1 MTELV
6 YADTGQEA
14 VLTLGGSEAALVEA
28 VARDMLDVAEGR
40 VDSPEFVAAAR
51 ESWERLPAPLRQAI
65 RRFRRDSGPGGRLLI
80 RGFPVGDDA
89 YRDTPMTAESVQR
102 DASVP
107 AATLLMVASGLGDP
121 AAYRQEKSG
130 ALVQDVVPVPG
141 REEFQGNA
149 GSVLLSFHTENAFHE
164 YRPDYVMLLCL
175 RADHEG
181 VAGTRTACVREV
193 LDRLGPGA
201 REALSRPE
209 FRTEAPPSF
218 GSGCADAPLHPVLGG
233 SWEDPDLR
241 VDFSATRAT
250 TAAGTAA
257 LAELGALFEEVSAT
271 SSLLPGDLVIVDNHV
286 TVHGR
291 TAFRPRYDGRDR
303 WLQRTFALT
312 SLRRSR
318 KWRPDDGYVLVE

>member
-1 MTELV
+1 MSDLLQTDVAEET
-6 YADTGQEA
+6 AFA
-14 VLTLGGSEAALVEA
+14 LGGEAALVEA
-28 VARDMLDVAEGR
+28 VAREILDVAGGR

-51 ESWERLPAPLRQAI
+51 DAWENLPGPLRQAI
-65 RRFRRDSGPGGRLLI
+65 RRFRRHSGPRGRLLL
-80 RGFPVGDDA
+80 RGLPVGDVA
-89 YRDTPMTAESVQR
+89 QEDTPSVADSVQR
-102 DASVP
+102 EASV
-107 AATLLMVASGLGDP
+107 AAAVLLMVACGLGDP
-121 AAYRQEKSG
+121 AAFRREKSG

-193 LDRLGPGA
+193 LDLLSQSS
-201 REALSRPE
+201 REALARPE
-209 FRTEAPPSF
+209 FVTEAPPSF
-218 GSGCADAPLHPVLGG
+218 GPGAGGACGHPVLGG
-233 SWEDPDLR
+233 AWEDPDLR

-250 TAAGTAA
+250 TTDGAEA
-257 LAELGALFEEVSAT
+257 LAELGTLFEQVSAT
-271 SSLLPGDLVIVDNHV
+271 SQLLPGDLVVVDNHV

-291 TAFRPRYDGRDR
+291 TAFTPRYDGRDR

-318 KWRPDDGYVLVE
+318 GWRPDDGYVLVE